1 MNQRTKSVIGA
12 AFSGGA
18 AAGILHLV
26 LARPRRGQRL
36 ERERLAA
43 TAAGAV
49 GGAILSLLYGSPGS
63 MNGLGAA
70 RSVHPLHPSHP
81 YRNGPAVWGGRR
93 NGLDD
98 GFGSLQG

>member
-1 MNQRTKSVIGA
+1 VNQRTKSAVGA
-12 AFSGGA
+12 AFTGGA

-43 TAAGAV
+43 AGAGAV
-49 GGAILSLLYGSPGS
+49 AGALLSLLYSPGS
-63 MNGLGAA
+63 MSGLGAA
-70 RSVHPLHPSHP
+70 RSVHPLHPLHP

-98 GFGSLQG
+98 GLGSLQG